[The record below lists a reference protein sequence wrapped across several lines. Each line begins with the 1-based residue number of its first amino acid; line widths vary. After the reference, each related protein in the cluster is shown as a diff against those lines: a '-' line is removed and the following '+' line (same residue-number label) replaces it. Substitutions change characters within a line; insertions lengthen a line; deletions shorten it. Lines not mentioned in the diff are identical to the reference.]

1 MKKRLFFVV
10 LLMFFLLSCTP
21 DMTSY
26 EVNLFDGDT
35 LLQTIEVK
43 KDDTLE
49 SVVGKFKTPT
59 KAGFSFEGWYLDEAY
74 TKDFD
79 TFVESI
85 SESLSLYAKWKP
97 IEAEAKIYSVHFN
110 TNGGSHIAAIDV
122 EENKAIKKPVDPTK
136 ADYTFEGW
144 FSDEALT
151 LPFNFETLI
160 TQDITLYA
168 KWKAV
173 EVVIEKFTVSFE
185 TNGGGTIDSVPVEKG
200 KTVTKPVDPTKE
212 NYTFE
217 GWFSDEA
224 LTLPFNFET
233 LITQD
238 ITLYAK
244 WEAVIVV
251 EKFTVSFKTNG
262 GSEIAP
268 MIVELGSVIER
279 PIDPIKVGHTF
290 ENYYSDADLTTV
302 YDFT

>member
-168 KWKAV
+168 KW
-173 EVVIEKFTVSFE
+173 
-185 TNGGGTIDSVPVEKG
+185 
-200 KTVTKPVDPTKE
+200 
-212 NYTFE
+212 
-217 GWFSDEA
+217 
-224 LTLPFNFET
+224 
-233 LITQD
+233 
-238 ITLYAK
+238 
-244 WEAVIVV
+244 EAVIVV